1 MYSHQNINTKKI
13 PHNKRRLV
21 SLDIKEIIM
30 ELNELKK
37 VPVRSLYHNIELA
50 SEKYGDSTLFA
61 FERSKVD
68 YEISYK
74 QFYEYT
80 NAMIRGFIHLGI
92 AGKRVAIIGENSP
105 EWIATYIAAITSG
118 GVAVPIDVAL
128 SKEQLVEFARMAE
141 IDVLA
146 YSNTWASYV
155 EENADTFEGITNF
168 LRLNDDC
175 FDHTSATVYELE
187 KFSSVSKVA
196 HTGNAVTNISV
207 PEQDDE
213 KMSIMLFT
221 SGTTGTSKIVMLT
234 QKNICTVINSA
245 REPLK
250 DINENDTM
258 LSVLPVHHTYELTCG
273 IFCALDHGCKIC
285 INDSI
290 KHVSKNLKKYKPTTM
305 AVVPLYVEVFYN
317 NIMKAV
323 RKQGIEKTFNIA
335 LKASTLAKK
344 MHIDLSKKLFGKV
357 MEAFGGRLCKLV
369 CGGAALRPEL
379 IATFR
384 AIGVEIVQ
392 GYGITEC
399 APLVSVVPFGVYNPK
414 SCGKIVDSMQ
424 VFIDKENPSDE
435 FGEIVVKGNNV
446 MLGYYKNEQ
455 ATKEVLSD
463 TGWFYTGDYGYVDKN
478 GYLYIT
484 GRKKNIIVLQDGK
497 NVFPEEI
504 EEYLGTIPH
513 IKECVVVGRQKDND
527 FAITAIVYPDFEYTD
542 SQGLKSK
549 DEVYNAIRDQINNVN
564 RKLVGYKRVMALE
577 FVDEEFEKT
586 PSKKIKRFLYK

>member
-1 MYSHQNINTKKI
+1 
-13 PHNKRRLV
+13 
-21 SLDIKEIIM
+21 M
-30 ELNELKK
+30 ELKELKK

-50 SEKYGDSTLFA
+50 SQKYGDHTLFA
-61 FERSKVD
+61 FERNRND
-68 YEISYK
+68 YEISYNE
-74 QFYEYT
+74 FYEYT
-80 NAMIRGFIHLGI
+80 NAVTRALIHFGL

-105 EWIATYIAAITSG
+105 EWIVTYLSTITAG

-128 SKEQLVEFARMAE
+128 SKEQLVEFAKMAE
-141 IDVLA
+141 VEVLA
-146 YSNTWASYV
+146 YSSTWASFV
-155 EENADTFEGITNF
+155 EEHADEFEGVSTFIK
-168 LRLNDDC
+168 LNDYS
-175 FDHTSATVYELE
+175 FDFKTEQMYELE
-187 KFSSVSKVA
+187 RFTTVSKIA
-196 HTGNAVTNISV
+196 HTGNALTDIKIPKQNA
-207 PEQDDE
+207 E

-221 SGTTGTSKIVMLT
+221 SGTTGTSKIVMLS
-234 QKNICTVINSA
+234 QKNICSVINSA
-245 REPLK
+245 RDPLSNI
-250 DINENDTM
+250 DENDVL

-273 IFCALDHGCKIC
+273 IFTALDHGCKIC

-290 KHVSKNLKKYKPTTM
+290 KHVSKNLKKYRPTTM

-317 NIMKAV
+317 NIMRSV
-323 RKQGIEKTFNIA
+323 RKQGIEKTFNFA
-335 LKASTLAKK
+335 LKASTAAKK
-344 MHIDLSKKLFGKV
+344 INIDLSKRLFGKV
-357 MEAFGGRLCKLV
+357 MDAFGGRLSKLI

-379 IATFR
+379 ISTFR
-384 AIGVEIVQ
+384 AIGVEILQ

-446 MLGYYKNEQ
+446 MLGYYNNEK

-463 TGWFYTGDYGYVDKN
+463 SGWFYTGDYGYVDKK

-504 EEYLGTIPH
+504 EEYLGSIPH

-527 FAITAIVYPDFEYTD
+527 LCITALVYPDFDYTD
-542 SQGLKSK
+542 SIGLKSK
-549 DEVYNAIRDQINNVN
+549 EEVYNAIREQINNTN
-564 RKLVGYKRVMALE
+564 RKLVGYKRIMALE
-577 FVDEEFEKT
+577 FMEEEFEKT

>member
-1 MYSHQNINTKKI
+1 
-13 PHNKRRLV
+13 
-21 SLDIKEIIM
+21 M
-30 ELNELKK
+30 ELKELKK
-37 VPVRSLYHNIELA
+37 VPVCSLYHNIELA
-50 SEKYGDSTLFA
+50 SQKYGNHVLFA
-61 FERSKVD
+61 FERNRTD
-68 YEISYK
+68 YEISYTE
-74 QFYEYT
+74 FYEYI
-80 NAMIRGFIHLGI
+80 NAMTRAYIHFGL

-105 EWIATYIAAITSG
+105 EWIATYLATITSG

-128 SKEQLVEFARMAE
+128 SKEQLVEFAKMAE
-141 IDVLA
+141 VEVLA
-146 YSNTWASYV
+146 YSNTWASFI
-155 EENADTFEGITNF
+155 EEHTDEFEGISTF
-168 LRLNDDC
+168 IKLTDYS
-175 FDHTSATVYELE
+175 FDFKTEQVYELE
-187 KFSSVSKVA
+187 RFTSASKIA
-196 HTGNAVTNISV
+196 HTGNVITDINI
-207 PEQDDE
+207 PKQDVE
-213 KMSIMLFT
+213 KVSIMLFT
-221 SGTTGTSKIVMLT
+221 SGTTGTSKIVMLS

-245 REPLK
+245 RVPLEK
-250 DINENDTM
+250 IDENDVL

-273 IFCALDHGCKIC
+273 VFCALDHGCKIC

-290 KHVSKNLKKYKPTTM
+290 KHVSKNLKKYRPTTM

-323 RKQGIEKTFNIA
+323 RKQGIEKTFNFA
-335 LKASTLAKK
+335 LKASTAAQKV
-344 MHIDLSKKLFGKV
+344 HIDLTKKLFGKV

-369 CGGAALRPEL
+369 CGGAAIRPEL
-379 IATFR
+379 VSMFR

-424 VFIDKENPSDE
+424 VFIDKENPTDE

-446 MLGYYKNEQ
+446 MLGYYNNEQ
-455 ATKEVLSD
+455 ATKEVLSE
-463 TGWFYTGDYGYVDKN
+463 TGWFYTGDYGYVDKK

-504 EEYLGTIPH
+504 EEYLGAIPH

-527 FAITAIVYPDFEYTD
+527 LCITALVYPDFEYTD
-542 SQGLKSK
+542 GIGLKSK
-549 DEVYNAIRDQINNVN
+549 EEVYNAIREQINNTN
-564 RKLVGYKRVMALE
+564 RKLVGYKRIMALE
-577 FVDEEFEKT
+577 FMEEEFEKT

>member
-1 MYSHQNINTKKI
+1 
-13 PHNKRRLV
+13 
-21 SLDIKEIIM
+21 M
-30 ELNELKK
+30 ELNELKAI
-37 VPVRSLYHNIELA
+37 PVRSLYHNVELA
-50 SEKYGDSTLFA
+50 SQKYGNHPLFA
-61 FERSKVD
+61 FERHKID
-68 YEISYK
+68 YEISYRE
-74 QFYEYT
+74 FYEYT
-80 NAMIRGFIHLGI
+80 NAMVRGFIHLGL

-105 EWIATYIAAITSG
+105 EWIATYLAAITSG

-128 SKEQLVEFARMAE
+128 SKEQLVEFAKMAE

-146 YSNTWASYV
+146 YSNTWASYI
-155 EENADTFEGITNF
+155 EENADDFEGVSNF
-168 LRLNDDC
+168 ISLNDHG
-175 FDHTSATVYELE
+175 FDFTTANVYELE
-187 KFSSVSKVA
+187 RFSSVSKIA
-196 HTGNAVTNISV
+196 HTGNAITNIAIPTQDPERMSV
-207 PEQDDE
+207 
-213 KMSIMLFT
+213 MLFT

-245 REPLK
+245 RELLK
-250 DINENDTM
+250 AIDENDTL

-317 NIMKAV
+317 NIMKTV
-323 RKQGIEKTFNIA
+323 RKQDIEKTFNFAI
-335 LKASTLAKK
+335 KASTVAKN

-379 IATFR
+379 ISTFR

-399 APLVSVVPFGVYNPK
+399 APLVSVIPFGVYNPK

-435 FGEIVVKGNNV
+435 FGEIVVKGPNV
-446 MLGYYKNEQ
+446 MLGYYNNEQ
-455 ATKEVLSD
+455 ATKEVLKD
-463 TGWFYTGDYGYVDKN
+463 NGWFYTGDYGYVDKK

-513 IKECVVVGRQKDND
+513 IKECVVIGRQKDND
-527 FAITAIVYPDFEYTD
+527 LAITALIYPDSEYTE
-542 SQGLKSK
+542 SLGLKSK
-549 DEVYNAIRDQINNVN
+549 EEVYNAIREEVNSVN
-564 RKLVGYKRVMALE
+564 RKLVGYKRIVSIE
-577 FVDEEFEKT
+577 FMEEEFEKT